1 MTQRP
6 SVGFVGLTHLGVN
19 SAAATAE
26 RGFRTIGF
34 DPDATTVKTLV
45 GGDLSIAEPGLQD
58 LLEAN
63 VDRLTFTS
71 APEALSEC
79 DIVYISADVPTD
91 AQSSSDLSSI
101 HDLIALA
108 IRHIKDDGLLIVL
121 SQVPPGF
128 TRNISGIDKHR
139 LIYQVET
146 LVFGRAVDRA
156 LHPERFIVGLHSASA
171 TLDPRYR
178 ALLEAFEC
186 PILPMVYESAE
197 LAKIAIN
204 CCLVA
209 SIGVANTL
217 AELCEHVGADWSEI
231 APALKLDARIGPA
244 AYLTPGLGIAG
255 GNLERDLT
263 TVLDLSERYETDAG
277 VVRALLANSRHRQGW
292 AARTVLAA
300 LPKPEGRLA
309 VWGLTYKENT
319 HSVRNSP
326 SLATLAQLKE
336 FAVTVHDPVAPPS
349 VVRHP
354 NVTAAMDPLDA
365 LADADALLI
374 LTPWA
379 VYRSVTADDVA
390 RRLKGKLVLDPYRVM
405 DKDAARA
412 AGLDYRALGL
422 GGAVAW

>member
-1 MTQRP
+1 MSRRP
-6 SVGFVGLTHLGVN
+6 VVGFVGLTHLGVN

-34 DPDATTVKTLV
+34 DPDPTTVGKLV
-45 GGDLSIAEPGLQD
+45 QGELSIAEPGLEG
-58 LLEAN
+58 LLQAN
-63 VDRLTFTS
+63 VERLTFTS
-71 APEALSEC
+71 APEVLSEC

-91 AQSSSDLSSI
+91 ARSRSDLSPI
-101 HDLIALA
+101 QDLITLV
-108 IRHIKDDGLLIVL
+108 IPHLPSHGLLVVL

-128 TRNISGIDKHR
+128 TRSINGMDKHR

-156 LHPERFIVGLHSASA
+156 LNPERFIVGLHSASA
-171 TLDPRYR
+171 SLDPRYR
-178 ALLEAFEC
+178 ALLDAFEC

-204 CCLVA
+204 CFLVA
-209 SIGVANTL
+209 SIGMANTL
-217 AELCEHVGADWSEI
+217 AELCEQVGADWSEI
-231 APALKLDARIGPA
+231 APALRLDARIGTS

-255 GNLERDLT
+255 GNLERDLA
-263 TVLDLSERYETDAG
+263 TVLDLSERFDTDAG
-277 VVRALLANSRHRQGW
+277 IIRAQLSNSQRRQGW
-292 AARTVLAA
+292 AVRAVCAA
-300 LPKPEGRLA
+300 FPKPGGRLA

-319 HSVRNSP
+319 HSVRNSA
-326 SLATLAQLKE
+326 SLATIEQLRD
-336 FAVTVHDPVAPPS
+336 FAVTVHDPVAPTS

-354 NVTAAMDPLDA
+354 NVTAATDPLDG
-365 LADADALLI
+365 LSDADALLI

-379 VYRSVTADDVA
+379 VYRSLTAADVA

-422 GGAVAW
+422 GGDVEW